1 MRARTLPPS
10 SARPLSRRALVLS
23 LVAPGLVQA
32 QAVPAA
38 LPGTVAGAGA
48 GSAPSDAAA
57 ATRIV
62 YPEHESFHDPQLPYM
77 LDLLRL
83 ALAQSPRPY
92 EVVASGTAMTQGRGL
107 RELEFGRGDIN
118 LLWSMTSRERE
129 RTLLPVRI
137 PLDRGIL
144 GWRLLLVRARDL
156 DRFARIRG
164 LDQLRKLQA
173 GQMHDWP
180 DTEILRHNGLAVGT
194 ASMYE
199 KLFQMLARER
209 IDYFP
214 RSVMEIENEMQR
226 FGRTLDLA
234 IAPRL
239 MLHYPTANY
248 FFISPRFPQLAED
261 LRQGL
266 ERTIADRSFQ
276 ALFAQHFRALLQR
289 LDIPRRLVLR
299 LDNPLLSP
307 ETPLRRPEL
316 WADPATPV

>member
-1 MRARTLPPS
+1 M
-10 SARPLSRRALVLS
+10 VLS
-23 LVAPGLVQA
+23 LAAPGLVLA
-32 QAVPAA
+32 QTVPAAVPA
-38 LPGTVAGAGA
+38 LGAGA
-48 GSAPSDAAA
+48 GSAPPDASTSTSTP
-57 ATRIV
+57 TRVV

-83 ALAQSPRPY
+83 VLAPSPRPY

-156 DRFARIRG
+156 DRFARIRS
-164 LDQLRKLQA
+164 LDPLRQLQA

-199 KLFQMLARER
+199 KLFRMLARER

-214 RSVMEIENEMQR
+214 RSVMEIENELQR

-239 MLHYPTANY
+239 MLHYPTASY

-266 ERTIADRSFQ
+266 ERAIADRSLQ
-276 ALFAQHFRALLQR
+276 ALFAQHFRALMQR